1 MVQTDLDP
9 EVSVRPRS
17 LPSAPV
23 YDPRRNTFMIPLHTH
38 PSLRRSTDAQSDM
51 SDSVASTTALAVAR
65 KPPSIHS
72 AAKARVYKWSRRI
85 MITTESLWLKK
96 IRRNKFKA
104 FVYIALPSMF
114 IFLLA
119 FSLAPPRGYSNSN
132 NLLFY
137 MGGIMQPD
145 MMFTS
150 GILPKR
156 INSARDCELVFA
168 LVSAT

>member
-1 MVQTDLDP
+1 MI
-9 EVSVRPRS
+9 
-17 LPSAPV
+17 
-23 YDPRRNTFMIPLHTH
+23 MIPLHTH
-38 PSLRRSTDAQSDM
+38 PTFRRDVDSQSD
-51 SDSVASTTALAVAR
+51 VTEPLTPTTARAIVAR
-65 KPPSIHS
+65 KPPSIQS

-104 FVYIALPSMF
+104 FMYIFVPSVF

-119 FSLAPPRGYSNSN
+119 FSLAPPKGYSDSN

-137 MGGIMQPD
+137 MGGIMKPD
-145 MMFTS
+145 MVFTS

-156 INSARDCELVFA
+156 INSARDCEFN
-168 LVSAT
+168 SAF